1 MRLPLG
7 MLLATLL
14 VLALTG
20 SPVPAGAAEGGNQTI
35 GVTGHWVVEVREP
48 DGTPVTRRE
57 FHNAL
62 LNPGVIPR
70 LLHGLFTA
78 GLMDVHILCSILP
91 GCVVPCPDGPC
102 RIVEPRLVVSASP
115 SIFKNLTKTNVAGG
129 FQLAGSA
136 VVSSTTTIRRFTT
149 GVSTC
154 GTATTPPDC
163 VAATR
168 PREILTGTT
177 LSPGIDVVAGQQVLV
192 TITITFATAA
202 PATTSQTVAPPR

>member
-7 MLLATLL
+7 TLLATLL
-14 VLALTG
+14 VLALAD
-20 SPVPAGAAEGGNQTI
+20 SPVPAGAAGGGNQTI

-57 FHNAL
+57 FHNSL
-62 LNPGVIPR
+62 VNPGVIPR

-78 GLMDVHILCSILP
+78 GRMDVQILCSILP
-91 GCVVPCPDGPC
+91 GCVVPCPEGSC
-102 RIVEPRLVVSASP
+102 RIVEPSFVVNASP

-136 VVSSTTTIRRFTT
+136 VVSSPTTIRRFTT

-154 GTATTPPDC
+154 GTSTTPASC
-163 VAATR
+163 VAATA

-177 LSPGIDVVAGQQVLV
+177 LSPGIDVVAGQQVQV

-202 PATTSQTVAPPR
+202 PATTSQAVAPPR